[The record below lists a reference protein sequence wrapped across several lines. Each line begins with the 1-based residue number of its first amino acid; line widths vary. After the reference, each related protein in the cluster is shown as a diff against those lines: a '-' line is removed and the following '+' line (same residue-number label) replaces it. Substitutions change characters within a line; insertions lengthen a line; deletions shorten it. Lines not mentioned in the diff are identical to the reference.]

1 MIPRS
6 TKCATAPATAH
17 NCADTPAIGLS
28 EPSNLEL
35 IIQDK
40 AISVALTASGRLRST
55 LHRYLADI
63 VYGAND
69 GIITTFAIISGVT
82 GAKLSG
88 QIVLILGLA
97 NLLADGFSMGASN
110 YLSLRSRG
118 LGESLLE
125 RNRAARHGLATF
137 VSFLVVGAVPL
148 IGYLLPYSQERRF
161 PIAILF
167 TLCTLFAIG
176 AARVFFTRRNWWR
189 SGLEMLVVGVVAA
202 VVAYGVGALLA
213 TLTATGS
220 FMAAHV

>member
-6 TKCATAPATAH
+6 TKCASAPPTAH
-17 NCADTPAIGLS
+17 KCADTPAIGLS

-35 IIQDK
+35 VIQDK
-40 AISVALTASGRLRST
+40 ATSVALTASGRLHST

-82 GAKLSG
+82 GAQLSG
-88 QIVLILGLA
+88 QVVLILGLA
-97 NLLADGFSMGASN
+97 NLFADGFSMGASN

-118 LGESLLE
+118 QGESLLE

-148 IGYLLPYSQERRF
+148 IGYLLPDSHEQRF

-167 TLCTLFAIG
+167 TLCTLFAVG
-176 AARVFFTRRNWWR
+176 AARVLFTRRNWLR
-189 SGLEMLVVGVVAA
+189 SGLEMLIVGVVAA

-213 TLTATGS
+213 TLTATDS